1 MKKYN
6 ILDEQNTPERILQ
19 EDLARDT
26 RQTKFYVR
34 KQDLYRKRQYLESKM
49 QKDAI

>member
-19 EDLARDT
+19 EDLAQDT
-26 RQTKFYVR
+26 EICHIGYSHKFCG
-34 KQDLYRKRQYLESKM
+34 EFF
-49 QKDAI
+49 